1 MEPLHAARPHLQGSA
16 DFHHVVLLDHG
27 HSEVVGLHEL
37 LQESAVGFILAAWES
52 IKSALDCDSNLWAI
66 TQQHLY
72 FRSSYSEGTPSWQWL
87 LLLTFWQSQKWD
99 KRCVVGGK

>member
-16 DFHHVVLLDHG
+16 DFHHVVLLDHS

-66 TQQHLY
+66 TQQH
-72 FRSSYSEGTPSWQWL
+72 FCSEAHIRREHRLGSGCSCL
-87 LLLTFWQSQKWD
+87 LS
-99 KRCVVGGK
+99 GKAKNGIRGA